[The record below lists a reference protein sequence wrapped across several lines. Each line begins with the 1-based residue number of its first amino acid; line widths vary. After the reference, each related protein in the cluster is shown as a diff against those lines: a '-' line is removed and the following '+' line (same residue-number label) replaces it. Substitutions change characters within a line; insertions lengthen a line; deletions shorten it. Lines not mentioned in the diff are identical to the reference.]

1 MRFKLNLL
9 LFLVVTVVLLVS
21 SMFSYFSLRADLTE
35 GYESRKLELAK
46 RLQVNLANALWNYDE
61 NQAASVIE
69 AELDS
74 PDVMAIYV
82 FQKVGEGSESAA
94 GSLLAFRSKLTADP
108 TARGGGSASGQLQ
121 NEETVRVPLHET
133 FPTTF
138 ANRPKVPDAEAGH
151 ALITFSRARLNDLLG
166 RQLLNLLVE
175 IVVLNLVIGFALFS
189 VVSRLV
195 IAPLAQLS
203 LAFKDLAKNP
213 QGGELE
219 IKCEDEFGEIVE
231 AFNQIER
238 RLTSDIERR
247 DTAEKELIETNSE
260 LTRMLDTLTLAQESL
275 VQSEKFASLGSLVA
289 GVAHEINTPVGVAVT
304 GASFLLEES
313 KKIEQKVND
322 GTIKKSEFLNFI
334 DSVNEGA
341 RLVLSNTERAAHLIQ
356 SFKQVAADETSEVRR
371 SFELDAYLSEVLTSL
386 RPKFKKTGIAVDCNC
401 PADILMDSYP
411 GLLAQVLTNLI
422 TNALRH
428 GYNEGDRGRVEI
440 RARREN
446 EWVIIECAN
455 DGKTIPPEHLGKIF
469 EPFFTTKRSEGGT
482 GLGLNIVFNIVTQR
496 LGGTVRVR
504 SDEATGTCFTVRIPQ
519 TLAEKSKKE
528 H

>member
-9 LFLVVTVVLLVS
+9 LFLVVTLVLLAS
-21 SMFSYFSLRADLTE
+21 SMISYFSLRADLTE
-35 GYESRKLELAK
+35 SYDNRKQELAK

-82 FQKVGEGSESAA
+82 FQKVGEGNDSAA
-94 GSLLAFRSKLTADP
+94 GSLLAFRSKLSAD
-108 TARGGGSASGQLQ
+108 ASKGNRASTLQ
-121 NEETVRVPLHET
+121 SEETVRVPLHET

-138 ANRPKVPDAEAGH
+138 ANRPKVPDVEAGH
-151 ALITFSRARLNDLLG
+151 ALITFSRDRLNDLLG
-166 RQLLNLLVE
+166 RQLLNLVVE
-175 IVVLNLVIGFALFS
+175 IIVLNLVLGFALFS

-195 IAPLAQLS
+195 IAPLALLS
-203 LAFKDLAKNP
+203 QAFKELTKNP
-213 QGGELE
+213 HGGELE
-219 IKCEDEFGEIVE
+219 IKCENEFGEIVD

-247 DTAEKELIETNSE
+247 DAAEKKLIETNTE
-260 LTRMLDTLTLAQESL
+260 LTRTLDTLTLAQESL

-313 KKIEQKVND
+313 KKFEQKVND

-334 DSVNEGA
+334 GSVNEGA
-341 RLVLSNTERAAHLIQ
+341 KLVLSNTERAAHLIQ
-356 SFKQVAADETSEVRR
+356 SFKQVAADETSEARR
-371 SFELDAYLSEVLTSL
+371 SFELQAYLSEVLTSL
-386 RPKFKKTGIAVDCNC
+386 RPKFKKTKISVECTC
-401 PADILMDSYP
+401 PAGILMDSYP

-428 GYNEGDRGRVEI
+428 GYDEGDQGRVDI
-440 RARREN
+440 RARLDDD
-446 EWVIIECAN
+446 WVVIECAN
-455 DGKTIPPEHLGKIF
+455 DGKTIPAEHIGKIF
-469 EPFFTTKRSEGGT
+469 EPFFTTRRSEGGT

-504 SDEATGTCFTVRIPQ
+504 SDAETGTCFTVRVPK
-519 TLAEKSKKE
+519 TLSDKPKKE

>member
-108 TARGGGSASGQLQ
+108 NARGGGGGQLQ

-138 ANRPKVPDAEAGH
+138 ANRPKAPEAEAGH

-166 RQLLNLLVE
+166 RQLLNLLIE
-175 IVVLNLVIGFALFS
+175 IIVLNLVIGFALFS

-247 DTAEKELIETNSE
+247 DAAEKELIETNSE
-260 LTRMLDTLTLAQESL
+260 LTRTLDTLTLAQESL

-313 KKIEQKVND
+313 KKIEGKVND

-356 SFKQVAADETSEVRR
+356 SFKQVAADETSEARR

-401 PADILMDSYP
+401 PADIQMDTYP

-428 GYNEGDRGRVEI
+428 GYNEGDRGRIEI

-455 DGKTIPPEHLGKIF
+455 DGKPIPPEHLSKIF

-504 SDEATGTCFTVRIPQ
+504 SDAATGTCFTLRIPQ
-519 TLAEKSKKE
+519 TLAEKSKKD